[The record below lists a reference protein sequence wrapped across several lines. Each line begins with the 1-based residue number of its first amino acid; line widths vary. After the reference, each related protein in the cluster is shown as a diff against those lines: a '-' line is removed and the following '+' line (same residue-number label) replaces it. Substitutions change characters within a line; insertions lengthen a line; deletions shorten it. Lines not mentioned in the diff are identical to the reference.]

1 MLSLSLSFC
10 NLLSFTHSLYHS
22 LTIYFYF
29 FHSMRLSFHLSLSLS
44 GSIHTL
50 SITTSHSLKLT
61 LSGHSLSLSLSLGV
75 FFLYFRLFNT
85 VDSELMNALHKNS
98 GLWCQMR
105 PFCQL
110 SHNHCPS
117 LHLSLTVLLH

>member
-29 FHSMRLSFHLSLSLS
+29 FHFMCLSFHLSLSLS

-61 LSGHSLSLSLSLGV
+61 LSGHSLSLSLGV